1 MKLEYKEDNHTITE
15 EFPMEN
21 IGTNE
26 AFLNLLKTKNIET
39 LHSGETTLE
48 EIFIKV
54 TGVRLNSH
62 E

>member
-1 MKLEYKEDNHTITE
+1 MEDIGSNE
-15 EFPMEN
+15 EFIE
-21 IGTNE
+21 
-26 AFLNLLKTKNIET
+26 LLKTKNIET

-54 TGVRLNSH
+54 TGVGLNSH